1 MSTKRQFQFINS
13 GRIKNSYKKDGDLA
27 CKLSEIGEEILTANQ
42 KAWVKIAEDEFLP
55 VIIEKVERLNSQHL
69 LKFKN
74 VNSANDAEIYQYSEL
89 LLEQEIVE
97 DDENHN
103 YCIGFNVFDK
113 MDNKIGKVLDVH
125 EIPGN
130 PLLLVEMDNKEV
142 MIPIA
147 DEFILLFENEN
158 QKIVIQNYEELLE
171 I

>member
-13 GRIKNSYKKDGDLA
+13 GRIKNSYKKNGDLA
-27 CKLSEIGEEILTANQ
+27 CKLSEIGEKILATNQ

-74 VNSANDAEIYQYSEL
+74 VNSADDAEIYQYSEL

-103 YCIGFNVFDK
+103 YCILSSKTSFNKTTLPFL
-113 MDNKIGKVLDVH
+113 VL
-125 EIPGN
+125 IFPS
-130 PLLLVEMDNKEV
+130 
-142 MIPIA
+142 
-147 DEFILLFENEN
+147 FILILP
-158 QKIVIQNYEELLE
+158 KTTCSA
-171 I
+171 